1 MSRAKAREPIWA
13 RPEPASGRAAYTRA
27 DIAAAAVRIA
37 DAEGLEA
44 VSMRR
49 VAADL
54 GAGTMSLYHYVRD
67 KDDLVALMTDL
78 VVGDYLVDEALLDRG
93 WREGLSAIAHATRA
107 ALRDHRWTLRSST
120 LPVLG
125 PNTMAHVDQTARA
138 AAQMGVEPAL
148 YMEIAG
154 MLDEYVFGCLAR
166 EIAMEGHDG
175 GVDAEYW
182 QSLIETGAFP
192 HIAAAVAA
200 HAAAGGDP
208 GDLGRNTDPEGRF
221 ARGLERLLDGVA
233 AELARRR

>member
-1 MSRAKAREPIWA
+1 MSRAEAREPIWA

-27 DIAAAAVRIA
+27 DIAAAAIRIA
-37 DAEGLEA
+37 DAEGLDA

-49 VAADL
+49 VAAEL

-78 VVGDYLVDEALLDRG
+78 VVGDYLVDDTLLDRG

-107 ALRDHRWTLRSST
+107 ALRNHRWVLRAST
-120 LPVLG
+120 LPALG
-125 PNTMAHVDQTARA
+125 PNTMAHVDQTAHA
-138 AAQMGVEPAL
+138 AAHMDVAPGV

-154 MLDEYVFGCLAR
+154 MLDEYVFGCLMH
-166 EIAMEGHDG
+166 EITMEGHDG

-182 QSLIETGAFP
+182 QSLLDTGAFP
-192 HIAAAVAA
+192 HISSVVAA

-208 GDLGRNTDPEGRF
+208 ADLGRNTDADGRF
-221 ARGLERLLDGVA
+221 ARGLERVLDGVA
-233 AELARRR
+233 AQLQRGR